1 MGRALFL
8 DDGISFVLKA
18 QKFLPKGTEWLA
30 TTELDKAVSL
40 VISLDF
46 DMIIVRK
53 HNQEILTHVV
63 AKIMRQP
70 SDSDARSFKRVV
82 ILPHFFWRRYLK
94 QKTTDKELGVM

>member
-8 DDGISFVLKA
+8 DDDISFVLKA

-53 HNQEILTHVV
+53 HNQEILNRVV
-63 AKIMRQP
+63 AKIIGQP
-70 SDSDARSFKRVV
+70 PDSDARTFKRLV
-82 ILPHFFWRRYLK
+82 ILPHFFWRHYLK
-94 QKTTDKELGVM
+94 QKTADKELGVM